1 MSGRIVGAAA
11 RLALL
16 ALVAGA
22 TACGPAGREAG
33 SGEGTRSGEAAMAM
47 RDIKVVQEEHAPALM
62 ARPGV
67 VGVAIG
73 ALDDDSPCIVIY
85 VATAP
90 DSARLA
96 LPREIEGHP
105 VRVEV
110 TGEFRPLGK

>member
-16 ALVAGA
+16 ALVAGS

-33 SGEGTRSGEAAMAM
+33 SGEDTRSGEATMAT
-47 RDIKVVQEEHAPALM
+47 RDIQAVQEEQAPALM
-62 ARPGV
+62 SRPGV

-73 ALDDDSPCIVIY
+73 ALADGTPCIAVY
-85 VATAP
+85 VATAA
-90 DSARLA
+90 DSARLG
-96 LPREIEGHP
+96 LPPAIEGHP

-110 TGEFRPLGK
+110 TGEFRPLGN